1 MRSGRASYRP
11 TGAARRSRVA
21 SRPEWRGLIEQA
33 QACVADANADAV
45 GPNADLRLAA
55 LANRVNAAS
64 TEMFKREAGQATV
77 DAAEAF
83 ARVARAFSRRE
94 TPSEVRLG
102 LAPSLADLAAFLDQQ
117 LTRLADRDFEQA
129 HRGRPEVWG

>member
-1 MRSGRASYRP
+1 MRSGRSSYRP
-11 TGAARRSRVA
+11 TGAVRRARVA
-21 SRPEWRGLIEQA
+21 SRPEWRVLIEQA
-33 QACVADANADAV
+33 RACAADATAEGGGQD
-45 GPNADLRLAA
+45 ADLRLAA
-55 LANRVNAAS
+55 LANRINVAS
-64 TEMFKREAGQATV
+64 TEVFKREAGQATV

-83 ARVARAFSRRE
+83 SRVARAFSRRE

>member
-1 MRSGRASYRP
+1 MRAGRSPYRSGGQTRRA
-11 TGAARRSRVA
+11 RVA
-21 SRPEWRGLIEQA
+21 SRPEWRALFVQGR
-33 QACVADANADAV
+33 ACVADANADAT
-45 GPNADLRLAA
+45 GDGADLRLAT
-55 LANRVNAAS
+55 LANRINVAS
-64 TEMFKREAGQATV
+64 TEVFKREAGQATV

-83 ARVARAFSRRE
+83 SRVARAFSRRE